1 MNEQEIVS
9 YLKANRNQGIAYP
22 FYPDAVKEW
31 IDNHWYVII
40 EYRYNLISNFYHWV
54 KHHDNEPAVASN
66 DVYALPEDFEL
77 PPKPQKPQSGWV
89 EFEIKSG
96 VFTYDGRCF
105 DWWDWGCFLNY
116 CKGCNT
122 DNFTDFGGWQ
132 YEGFLSW
139 YMQPMLRGKGNKKEL
154 RNYEDNH
161 EESTPAIPVKIRF
174 WREVK

>member
-1 MNEQEIVS
+1 MTEKEIVS
-9 YLKANRNQGIAYP
+9 FLKANKHQGIAYP

-31 IDNHWYVII
+31 IDNHWYMII
-40 EYRYNLISNFYHWV
+40 EYCYNLISNSYHWV

-89 EFEIKSG
+89 EFEIKSE
-96 VFTYDGRCF
+96 VFDYDDRVF

-122 DNFTDFGGWQ
+122 DDFTAFGGWQ
-132 YEGFLSW
+132 YKEEPNLWTLS
-139 YMQPMLRGKGNKKEL
+139 PMVGKDDSVQNFYGADLTVK
-154 RNYEDNH
+154 
-161 EESTPAIPVKIRF
+161 PAIPVKIRF
-174 WREVK
+174 WREAK